1 MGVYADLH
9 NSNTSAVIVGQM
21 TSPVSSGLFLYTDNT
36 LTVMNLSGT
45 EQNQK
50 VNHFGKIT
58 GNLSVNNHN
67 IYTEYGN
74 YIVNDYNYWL
84 FANYVKNYDVIANG
98 PSDYGI
104 FTGIYNTVFSR
115 FDYYSEEV
123 IPNGLAE
130 VTDFVADWR
139 VRFNSMFEPFI
150 SSTGQTPFWIF
161 SIVLALVAVFLT
173 FRIIIFFIQW

>member
-98 PSDYGI
+98 PVI
-104 FTGIYNTVFSR
+104 TE
-115 FDYYSEEV
+115 YS
-123 IPNGLAE
+123 LAYIILYFQ
-130 VTDFVADWR
+130 D
-139 VRFNSMFEPFI
+139 
-150 SSTGQTPFWIF
+150 
-161 SIVLALVAVFLT
+161 L
-173 FRIIIFFIQW
+173 IIIAKKSYQTALLK